1 MGNKQYIIDYLDQ
14 NKEKFTNIS
23 DKIWD
28 NPELRFELKESADAL
43 INALSNEG
51 FRVER
56 NIDEMED
63 AFIATYGSGSPVI
76 GFLGEY
82 DALSNLSQVANSLEK
97 KPMEEGACG
106 HGCGHNALGT
116 GSIAAAIAV
125 KQYMVDKN
133 IKGTIKFFGCP
144 AEESGSGKAFMARA
158 GVFKGVDSFITWHP
172 WTENELW
179 GTSSLA
185 NFQIY
190 FNFKGISAHAAASPH
205 QGRSA
210 LDAAELMNVG
220 VNYLREHIIDD
231 ARVHY
236 AYMDVGGKSPNVVQP
251 TSSLLYFIRAP
262 KTSQVKEIYDRIV
275 KIAQGAA
282 LMTETELE
290 VKWDSACSEYIVN
303 DVLGKVMYE
312 NMKLAG
318 EIDYTEEELEYAQKY
333 VDTLDKLFRTNAE
346 NTLRKS
352 FKTLPQDELQN
363 IIKSPMVSKL
373 YPYSMSDVAL
383 PGSTDVGD
391 ASFNA
396 PTVQLKAAC
405 YPVGTTPHSWQW
417 VATGK
422 STLVHKGLIYAA
434 KVMAMTALDLLE
446 TPETINKAK
455 EEFDERLGEEKYQNY
470 IPLEVKPIQ

>member
-1 MGNKQYIIDYLDQ
+1 MNNKQNIIDYLEQ
-14 NKEKFTNIS
+14 NQEKFEKIS
-23 DKIWD
+23 DKIWN
-28 NPELRFELKESADAL
+28 NPEIRFELRESADAL
-43 INALSNEG
+43 INALANEG
-51 FRVER
+51 FEIER
-56 NIDEMED
+56 NIAEMED

-82 DALSNLSQVANSLEK
+82 DALSNLSQIADSVEK
-97 KPMEEGACG
+97 KPIEEGACG
-106 HGCGHNALGT
+106 HGCGHHALAT
-116 GSIAAAIAV
+116 GSMAAALAV
-125 KQYMVDKN
+125 KQYMLDNN
-133 IKGTIKFFGCP
+133 IKGTVKFFGCP

-158 GVFKGVDSFITWHP
+158 GVFKGVDSMITWHP
-172 WTENELW
+172 WTENEIW

-190 FNFKGISAHAAASPH
+190 FNFRGKSSHAAASPH
-205 QGRSA
+205 EGRSA

-220 VNYLREHIIDD
+220 VNYLREHIIQE

-236 AYMDVGGKSPNVVQP
+236 AYLDAGGKSPNVVQP

-262 KTSQVKEIYDRIV
+262 KSQQVKEIYDRIV

-290 VKWDSACSEYIVN
+290 VKWDSACSEYIIN

-312 NMKLAG
+312 NMKLVG
-318 EIDYTEEELEYAQKY
+318 EIEYSVEELQYAQKY
-333 VDTLDKLFRTNAE
+333 VDTLDQLSRKNAE
-346 NTLRKS
+346 NTLKKA
-352 FKTLPQDELQN
+352 FKNLPKDDLDE
-363 IIKSPMVSKL
+363 IIKSPMVKKL

-422 STLVHKGLIYAA
+422 STLIHKGMIYAA
-434 KVMAMTALDLLE
+434 KVMAMTAVDLLE
-446 TPETINKAK
+446 SPETINEAK
-455 EEFDERLGEEKYQNY
+455 EELNQRLGGEEYQNY
-470 IPLEVKPIQ
+470 IPMDVKPIQ